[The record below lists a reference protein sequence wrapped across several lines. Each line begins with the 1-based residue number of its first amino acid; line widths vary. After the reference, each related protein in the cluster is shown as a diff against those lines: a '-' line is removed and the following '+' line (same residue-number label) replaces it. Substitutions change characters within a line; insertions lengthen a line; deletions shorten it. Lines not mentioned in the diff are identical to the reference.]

1 MSIILREKRKLIKME
16 ISNFVNCTAL
26 QIEAVVEVGDLVD
39 DAECED
45 LDENHHII
53 LPIINLA
60 WCAGNVLVLENFLLL
75 NADQNRI
82 RFYQTSLQ
90 NFQYRSSAVFL
101 HIYFNTKRN
110 CVKEYLML

>member
-1 MSIILREKRKLIKME
+1 M
-16 ISNFVNCTAL
+16 
-26 QIEAVVEVGDLVD
+26 EVGDLVD

-75 NADQNRI
+75 NTDQNRI
-82 RFYQTSLQ
+82 RFYQTFLQ
-90 NFQYRSSAVFL
+90 NFQYTSSAVFL
-101 HIYFNTKRN
+101 NINFNTRKKCIFN
-110 CVKEYLML
+110 NFSECVTFPKDLTVY